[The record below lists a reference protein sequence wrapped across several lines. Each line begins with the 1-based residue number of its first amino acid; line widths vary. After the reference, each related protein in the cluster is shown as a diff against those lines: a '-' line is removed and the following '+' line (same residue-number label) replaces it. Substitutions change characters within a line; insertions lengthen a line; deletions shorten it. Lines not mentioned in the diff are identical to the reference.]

1 MKDKNLDEL
10 KKKYLET
17 PIPSQLD
24 FVVKKALQESRAAAA
39 KKKRFNRARIAAASI
54 AAALV
59 ILIVGVNTSPA
70 FAQTLSKVPVVGSI
84 VRVITLREYKVNEGQ
99 YMADI
104 KVPEIQGMENKTLEN
119 SLNEKYLAEN
129 KELYEQFMAEMKA
142 MEEKGGGHKGV
153 SSSYEVKT
161 DNDTIF
167 SVCRSI
173 LTIEGSSNTELKY
186 DTIDKKKQVLISLP
200 SLFKD
205 DSYVDVISNNI
216 ISQMREEM
224 KSDEG
229 KIYWLD
235 DQVEDVPIEPF
246 EQISKD
252 QNFYINTEGKLVI
265 SFNKY
270 DIAPGCMGT
279 PEFVIPTEVISD
291 LLVGDEYVR

>member
-24 FVVKKALQESRAAAA
+24 FVVKKALQESRVTTM
-39 KKKRFNRARIAAASI
+39 KKNRLNRARITAASI

-70 FAQTLSKVPVVGSI
+70 FAQNLSKVPVVGSI

-104 KVPEIQGMENKTLEN
+104 KVPEIQGMENKALEN

-129 KELYEQFMAEMKA
+129 KELYQQFMAEMKA
-142 MEEKGGGHKGV
+142 MEEKGSGHKGV

-205 DSYVDVISNNI
+205 DSYVDVISKNI

-270 DIAPGCMGT
+270 DVAPGYMGT
-279 PEFVIPTEVISD
+279 PEFVILTEVISD
-291 LLVGDEYVR
+291 LLVGDEYIR